1 MPRHDPS
8 EKTKS
13 EILSTAVAL
22 FKEKGWNNVNIED
35 VVKKVGVTRGA
46 FYHYFKSREEL
57 IIAAV
62 DKIFFDNN
70 PFTIVAKETGLNAL
84 EKLRLVHKLSIAEN
98 MDNAEMINEV
108 YKAVENPIIFK
119 SEFISQF
126 NTVAP
131 FIEKLLIEGN
141 EDGSLSVQYPKQAAQ
156 VIALLPNIWLSHN
169 ALQVPH
175 QEIVDRFSF
184 FSQMLV
190 NLGIPIFDDE
200 LKELSMKYYE
210 TVKEQLK

>member
-13 EILSTAVAL
+13 EILSTAVTL

-62 DKIFFDNN
+62 DKLFIDNN
-70 PFTIVAKETGLNAL
+70 PFTAVAKETGLNAL
-84 EKLRLVHKLSIAEN
+84 EKLRLVHKLNI
-98 MDNAEMINEV
+98 MDNTNNAEMINEAL
-108 YKAVENPIIFK
+108 KAVENPIIFK
-119 SEFISQF
+119 SEFLSQL

-131 FIEKLLIEGN
+131 FYEKLIIEGN
-141 EDGSLSVQYPKQAAQ
+141 EDGSLSAQYPKQAAQ
-156 VIALLPNIWLSHN
+156 VIALLPSIWLSHN
-169 ALQVPH
+169 ALQVSC
-175 QEIVDRFSF
+175 QEFVDRLSF
-184 FSQMLV
+184 FCHMLD

-200 LKELSMKYYE
+200 LKKLSIEYY
-210 TVKEQLK
+210 KKIKRQLK